1 MEEPSQESSSHS
13 EISRT
18 VTDVSA
24 DKILPSKMNVMGNL
38 CKRIAEEHDRHE
50 EQEEVKELETM
61 RRINLTMSRVLLEDQ
76 PDKFIYDEATN
87 KHS

>member
-1 MEEPSQESSSHS
+1 MS
-13 EISRT
+13 T
-18 VTDVSA
+18 A
-24 DKILPSKMNVMGNL
+24 DKNVPSKMNVMGNL